1 MGRAEPRHGPHFSL
15 AQAAGQ
21 RQTQIL
27 GAGRLHQDGTMTEL
41 ERLLALE
48 RIRDWFKAFELWFG
62 HLCPSDRAIVQA
74 VDELIEDVP
83 IEIRSPEEMPWK
95 CAERP
100 LVPIKGDD
108 NVTHLIASKDFPDL
122 GVLDRVRRELGVKH
136 PLGRLA
142 NAIAEGY

>member
-1 MGRAEPRHGPHFSL
+1 
-15 AQAAGQ
+15 
-21 RQTQIL
+21 
-27 GAGRLHQDGTMTEL
+27 MTEL

-142 NAIAEGY
+142 NAIAEGYGKAWLEELAKERAEVEAERAKEGSRPVA